1 MNDFLN
7 QIWWNN
13 SLRMY
18 AIVLGEMIAVWI
30 ILSLLKKII
39 TTSLKKITSRTKSK
53 ADDSILTAAEK
64 YIIPY
69 LYFAINYAIIEQLIF
84 SQRIEHVLKVAAAVI
99 TAYYFI
105 RFINYTIQL
114 SVLLRMQKKQ
124 EPPERTKQLSRIVFI
139 IKVFV
144 WIIGIL
150 LLTENLGYKLT
161 TIITGLGVGG
171 IAVALAAQNII
182 GDLFSYIV
190 IFFDKPFEEG
200 DMISVNNVTGT
211 VERIGLKTSHI
222 RSISGEQL
230 IIPNT
235 DLVKSTIKNIK
246 RLQRRG
252 VNFKLNVRYDTPESK
267 LKSLADL
274 IKSIVNKQQHTL
286 LDRCHLV
293 AFGDFSLSYDILY
306 FIDNPDYRLYL
317 DIQQNIYFEIM
328 NAFAQQGID
337 FAFPGQ
343 TFILQHPLNAD
354 NKKTNNS

>member
-1 MNDFLN
+1 MKDFFN

-18 AIVLGEMIAVWI
+18 AIVLGEMIAAWI
-30 ILSLLKKII
+30 ILSLFRKFVIA
-39 TTSLKKITSRTKSK
+39 SLRKITSKTKSK

-69 LYFAINYAIIEQLIF
+69 IYFALNYAIIEQLVF
-84 SQRIEHVLKVAAAVI
+84 SLRTEHVLKVAVAVI

-124 EPPERTKQLSRIVFI
+124 EPPERAKQFSRIVFL
-139 IKVFV
+139 IKVCV

-230 IIPNT
+230 IMPNT
-235 DLVKSTIKNIK
+235 DLVKSTIKNIR
-246 RLQRRG
+246 RLQKRG
-252 VNFKLNVRYDTPESK
+252 VNFKLNVRYDTPENK
-267 LKSLADL
+267 LKALDGL
-274 IKSIVNKQQHTL
+274 ITSIVNKQQDTI

-306 FIDNPDYRLYL
+306 FINNPDYKLYL
-317 DIQQNIYFEIM
+317 DIQQNIYLEIM
-328 NAFAQQGID
+328 NAFAEQGID

-343 TFILQHPLNAD
+343 TFILQHPLNTD
-354 NKKTNNS
+354 KKEIK